1 MKIDVKELNLKY
13 KELLDTEVII
23 DGWVRSN
30 RDQSTLGFIDLN
42 DGTSFKGVQ
51 VVYTSGDDIYQAAS
65 KVQVGSSIEVKEL
78 LYLVKVLVKS
88 MKLS

>member
-42 DGTSFKGVQ
+42 DGVL
-51 VVYTSGDDIYQAAS
+51 
-65 KVQVGSSIEVKEL
+65 KEYKLFILAMMIFIKL
-78 LYLVKVLVKS
+78 LLKYK
-88 MKLS
+88 

>member
-42 DGTSFKGVQ
+42 DGTSL
-51 VVYTSGDDIYQAAS
+51 
-65 KVQVGSSIEVKEL
+65 KEYKLFILAMMIFIKL
-78 LYLVKVLVKS
+78 LLKYK
-88 MKLS
+88 

>member
-30 RDQSTLGFIDLN
+30 RDQSTLGFIDLMMEL
-42 DGTSFKGVQ
+42 VL
-51 VVYTSGDDIYQAAS
+51 
-65 KVQVGSSIEVKEL
+65 KEYKLFILAMMIFIKL
-78 LYLVKVLVKS
+78 LLKYK
-88 MKLS
+88 